1 MKINTLQFKELIS
14 KAIKGVGDNKLIPIT
29 QLMGIKKIGGV
40 ISLITTDTTN
50 YLYVE
55 GKVDSSDED
64 FEVTVYVDQFSKLIS
79 KMTSK
84 EVSLTINDGILSIKG
99 NGTYTLELPLDENG
113 ELIKYPSPIDTLPDV
128 NTDKVLAVS
137 DVRVIIDSVKPSLAT
152 SMEIPALTNYYVG
165 NKVVAANRY
174 MVACY
179 SSDILGIDEELL
191 ISSQLMDLL
200 SLMNKDISYAI
211 TPTYMLF
218 KSDNMTV
225 FSKRPNDTINYPMSS
240 VNTLINKEFSSNCK
254 VNKNEFI
261 ALLERMTLFV
271 SKYDE
276 NAIRLKFEADGIR
289 VFNKAAKSNEL
300 IPYMQS
306 VNYTEYECLV
316 DVEML
321 KSQLKAYASDAVE
334 IHYNNE
340 VAIKF
345 VDGAITQ
352 IIALMAEIN

>member
-1 MKINTLQFKELIS
+1 MRINTEQFKELIS
-14 KAIKGVGDNKLIPIT
+14 KAIKGAGDNKLIPIT

-99 NGTYTLELPLDENG
+99 NGIYTLELPLDENG
-113 ELIKYPSPIDTLPDV
+113 ELIKYPSPIDTLSDV
-128 NTDKVLAVS
+128 NTDNVLAIS
-137 DVRVIIDSVKPSLAT
+137 NVRLVIDSVKPSLAT

-165 NKVVAANRY
+165 DKVVASDRCSI
-174 MVACY
+174 ACY
-179 SSDILGIDEELL
+179 NTDILGKDEELL

-200 SLMNKDISYAI
+200 GLMNNDISYVI
-211 TPTYMLF
+211 TDTYMLF
-218 KSDNMTV
+218 KSDNITV
-225 FSKRPNDTINYPMSS
+225 YSKRTYNASDFPISTINALM
-240 VNTLINKEFSSNCK
+240 TKQFDSNCK

-261 ALLERMTLFV
+261 ALLDRMSLFV
-271 SKYDE
+271 SKYDDK
-276 NAIRLKFEADGIR
+276 AIRLSFEKDGIR

-306 VNYTEYECLV
+306 VDYTEYTCLI
-316 DVEML
+316 DIDILM
-321 KSQLKAYASDAVE
+321 SQLKAYASDAVE

-340 VAIKF
+340 FVIKF
-345 VDGAITQ
+345 VDGNIIQ
-352 IIALMAEIN
+352 IIALMSETN

>member
-1 MKINTLQFKELIS
+1 MKINTEQFKELIS
-14 KAIKGVGDNKLIPIT
+14 KAIKGASDNKLIPIT

-113 ELIKYPSPIDTLPDV
+113 ELIKYPSPIDTLSDV
-128 NTDKVLAVS
+128 NTDNVLAIS
-137 DVRVIIDSVKPSLAT
+137 NVRLVIDSVKPSLAT

-165 NKVVAANRY
+165 DKVVASDRCSI
-174 MVACY
+174 ACY
-179 SSDILGIDEELL
+179 NTDILGKDEELL

-200 SLMNKDISYAI
+200 GLMNNDISYVI
-211 TPTYMLF
+211 TYTYMLF
-218 KSDNMTV
+218 KSDNITV
-225 FSKRPNDTINYPMSS
+225 YSKRTYNASDFPISTINALM
-240 VNTLINKEFSSNCK
+240 TKQFGSNCK

-261 ALLERMTLFV
+261 ALLDRMSLFV
-271 SKYDE
+271 SKYDDK
-276 NAIRLKFEADGIR
+276 AIRLSFEKDGIR

-306 VNYTEYECLV
+306 VDYTEYTCLI
-316 DVEML
+316 DIDILM
-321 KSQLKAYASDAVE
+321 SQLKAYASDAVE

-340 VAIKF
+340 FVIKF
-345 VDGAITQ
+345 VDGNIIQ
-352 IIALMAEIN
+352 IIALMSETN